1 MVDLARILD
10 VSHSTV
16 SRALDP
22 EKQNLVSEEVRKKV
36 TDLADRLNYR
46 PTWMKKAMVS
56 RHSRTIGL
64 LVPAILDSIFF
75 QELIVK
81 SLMGVHDVL
90 ESFPR
95 YDCRIHVLPVRT
107 PMTWPDSR
115 VFGGALDGLLVSGHC
130 GPYIK
135 DFTPFPDHI
144 RAYWKKPVVFLN
156 LELKLGKGVN
166 FIGFDNQE
174 ASYVGT
180 THLIKR
186 GHRAI
191 AYLDGGGH
199 FEEALRRKKGYL
211 SALTDHLIPV
221 KKEFIQDCFPDEKGG
236 FVAARRLLQKVRT
249 APTAIFAWDDE
260 TAIGAIRALES
271 LGKRCP
277 SDVAVLGFDGL
288 RIGEYV
294 HPRLTTVAQPL
305 REMAR
310 EGTSILIGLIENKIE
325 GPTFKMVPGSPR
337 RKSSLRLT
345 DVRKKSTSS
354 GWRQNEPPWLM
365 SWPTG

>member
-1 MVDLARILD
+1 MSKSDRLPINKPVQIVDMARMLN

-22 EKQNLVSEEVRKKV
+22 EKQNLISEEVRKKV
-36 TDLADRLNYR
+36 VDLADRLNYR
-46 PTWMKKAMVS
+46 PQWMRKARVS

-64 LVPAILDSIFF
+64 IIPAILDSIFF

-95 YDCRIHVLPVRT
+95 YTCRIHILPVRT

-115 VFGGALDGLLVSGHC
+115 VFEEGLDGFLISGLC

-135 DFTPFPDHI
+135 DFAPFPERV
-144 RAYWKKPVVFLN
+144 RACWNKPVVFLN
-156 LELKLGKGVN
+156 LEFQLGKGVN
-166 FIGFDNQE
+166 LVGFDNQQ
-174 ASYVGT
+174 AAYLGT
-180 THLIKR
+180 THLIER

-199 FEEALRRKKGYL
+199 FEESMRRKNGYL
-211 SALTDHLIPV
+211 SALNEHLIPV
-221 KKEFIQDCFPDEKGG
+221 KKELIQDSFPDEKGG
-236 FVAARRLLQKVRT
+236 FQAVSRLFQKVRT
-249 APTAIFAWDDE
+249 PPTAIFAWDDE
-260 TAIGAIRALES
+260 TAIGAIRALET

-277 SDVAVLGFDGL
+277 GDVAVLGFDGL

-294 HPRLTTVAQPL
+294 RPRLTTVAQPL

-310 EGTSILIGLIENKIE
+310 EGTGMLIDLIEKKIK
-325 GPTFKMVPGSPR
+325 GPVLKLVPGT
-337 RKSSLRLT
+337 LI
-345 DVRKKSTSS
+345 VREST
-354 GWRQNEPPWLM
+354 
-365 SWPTG
+365 